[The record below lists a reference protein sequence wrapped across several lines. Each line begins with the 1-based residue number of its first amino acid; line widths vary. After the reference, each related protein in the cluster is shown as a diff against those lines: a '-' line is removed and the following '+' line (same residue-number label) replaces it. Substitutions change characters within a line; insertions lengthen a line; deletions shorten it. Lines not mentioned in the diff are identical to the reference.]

1 MKSISDYES
10 IHSVSSLYFIIGK
23 VDGYIE
29 ESNGNKYLVIAC
41 TDKSK
46 EVHRTLGGN

>member
-10 IHSVSSLYFIIGK
+10 IHCVYPLYFVVGQ

-29 ESNGNKYLVIAC
+29 EINGNKYLVLLSLMK
-41 TDKSK
+41 TKK
-46 EVHRTLGGN
+46 

>member
-10 IHSVSSLYFIIGK
+10 VHSVKLLYCIVGK

-29 ESNGNKYLVIAC
+29 EKNGNRY
-41 TDKSK
+41 
-46 EVHRTLGGN
+46 